1 MAKTEPE
8 KVRCPQCNWSN
19 IRKNGRRRG
28 KQCYQCRECGRQF
41 VESPSLRSYSPEVKQ
56 LCLKMHLNGMSLREI
71 ERVTEIHHT
80 TILKWVKDM
89 LTKPSGMTAKN

>member
-1 MAKTEPE
+1 
-8 KVRCPQCNWSN
+8 
-19 IRKNGRRRG
+19 
-28 KQCYQCRECGRQF
+28 
-41 VESPSLRSYSPEVKQ
+41 
-56 LCLKMHLNGMSLREI
+56 MHLNGMSLREI